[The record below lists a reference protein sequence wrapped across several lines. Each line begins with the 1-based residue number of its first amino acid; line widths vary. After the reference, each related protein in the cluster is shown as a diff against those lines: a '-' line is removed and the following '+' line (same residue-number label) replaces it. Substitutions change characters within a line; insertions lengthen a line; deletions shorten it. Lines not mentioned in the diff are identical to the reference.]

1 MGGRR
6 VERETEG
13 GRETHAPPLSSHGTG
28 EEEKKNGNLVEQQPQ
43 HPMKT
48 SSPPDQKIDRSHTT
62 TTAGRKKRN
71 PPKPLPDLWIV
82 HHRPQTADMQTQVRT
97 EEGFPQTKGGG
108 GQLMQASPPLEPALS
123 LSGSTSSPPKRT
135 RGLSAAGIRGRSDP
149 IEGGSIRSRMDI
161 HDGGDG
167 GKRGGGQQAY
177 SLLRDGR
184 AVQESG

>member
-6 VERETEG
+6 VERETEA
-13 GRETHAPPLSSHGTG
+13 GRETHAPPLVLSWNRRRRK
-28 EEEKKNGNLVEQQPQ
+28 EEWKP
-43 HPMKT
+43 
-48 SSPPDQKIDRSHTT
+48 SRTT
-62 TTAGRKKRN
+62 TTTSHEDLISPRPEDRSISHHHHCKKERN

-97 EEGFPQTKGGG
+97 EEGFPQTKEGE

-123 LSGSTSSPPKRT
+123 LSDSTSSPPKRT

-161 HDGGDG
+161 HGGDG

>member
-1 MGGRR
+1 
-6 VERETEG
+6 
-13 GRETHAPPLSSHGTG
+13 
-28 EEEKKNGNLVEQQPQ
+28 
-43 HPMKT
+43 
-48 SSPPDQKIDRSHTT
+48 
-62 TTAGRKKRN
+62 
-71 PPKPLPDLWIV
+71 
-82 HHRPQTADMQTQVRT
+82 
-97 EEGFPQTKGGG
+97 
-108 GQLMQASPPLEPALS
+108 MQASPPLEPALS